1 MKYLPRNTRL
11 KKRKQLEESIRLA
24 DRFISVSQVT
34 KNDFCEF
41 FNVPEER
48 VDVVHLAANDILDKP
63 KDDSILKKFP
73 ESLFSLLETFLS
85 VRTAFES

>member
-1 MKYLPRNTRL
+1 MKYLPRSTGR
-11 KKRKQLEESIRLA
+11 RKESSLRSIRLA
-24 DRFISVSQVT
+24 DRFISVSQIT

-73 ESLFSLLETFLS
+73 EKFIFLLETPF
-85 VRTAFES
+85 